1 MPFFADARDYF
12 ANVFKNQDTLAAL
25 LCLGGFLL
33 DLATS
38 GAGGSATDVVKAAPK
53 VGKFV
58 TKYADDAPKVV
69 EAISQVSKQ
78 ISKNDEALAALIKA
92 L

>member
-1 MPFFADARDYF
+1 M
-12 ANVFKNQDTLAAL
+12 
-25 LCLGGFLL
+25 

-38 GAGGSATDVVKAAPK
+38 GAGGSAADVVKAAPK

-78 ISKNDEALAALIKA
+78 ISKNDEVLAALIKA
-92 L
+92 LPNSSVDNIIKAIQKR